1 MLSRLGLS
9 LVPELLRWWCHYIFI
24 QSANQFSHV
33 SALGLNTHLDPVAGV
48 RVKTLIVCVKET
60 ITGAFEAVI
69 VDTTVTKVTL
79 PEEELIVSVEYER
92 VGGTAVNELM
102 SDGNDKVVVI
112 APVKY
117 EVVGGTAV
125 NEMMSDGNE

>member
-1 MLSRLGLS
+1 VAEVRVSKILS
-9 LVPELLRWWCHYIFI
+9 VEPF
-24 QSANQFSHV
+24 V
-33 SALGLNTHLDPVAGV
+33 
-48 RVKTLIVCVKET
+48 VKTLIVCVKET

-69 VDTTVTKVTL
+69 VDTTVTKVTEL
-79 PEEELIVSVEYER
+79 SEEVLIVSVEYER

-112 APVKY
+112 APVEY
-117 EVVGGTAV
+117 EMVGGTAV

>member
-48 RVKTLIVCVKET
+48 RVSKILSVEPFVVKTLIVCVKET

-112 APVKY
+112 APVIGIS
-117 EVVGGTAV
+117 E
-125 NEMMSDGNE
+125 